1 MKSSGRPVFR
11 FLNFRME
18 EVMKDQFISARSNP
32 ELESIV
38 NICLSHN
45 RYLSTTTDLIKYS
58 ICFYAVTAGFVSVKD
73 VPRDIRGRLSLI
85 IDGLNLGSSSSV
97 SDRTL
102 EKILAKLNKLSKN
115 SEVQL
120 SVLNNM
126 MYLTPEALIHNPPI
140 DAYKSCKTSPHNIMK
155 AAEKEYDTLSTY
167 GQINAANKNGT

>member
-1 MKSSGRPVFR
+1 
-11 FLNFRME
+11 
-18 EVMKDQFISARSNP
+18 MKDQFISARSNS

-45 RYLSTTTDLIKYS
+45 RYLSTTTELIKYS
-58 ICFYAVTAGFVSVKD
+58 ICFYAVTSGFVSIQD
-73 VPRDIRGRLSLI
+73 VPKDIRGRLSLI
-85 IDGLNLGSSSSV
+85 IDGLNLVSSSSV

-102 EKILAKLNKLSKN
+102 EKILAKLNNISKN

-126 MYLTPEALIHNPPI
+126 MYLSPESLIHNPPV
-140 DAYKSCKTSPHNIMK
+140 DVYHSRKTSPHNIMK
-155 AAEKEYDTLSTY
+155 AAESEYDKLSTY